1 MNILSVENL
10 AKSYGERVL
19 FENVS
24 FGLVKGQKVAV
35 VAKNG
40 SGKSTMFQLLMDP
53 NSADSGNVIF
63 RDGVRIGYL
72 NQDSKF
78 PEDLTIEEAILQ
90 SSGEKVSMLNRYNQM
105 IENGEL
111 EGDEFN
117 DLVVAMENN
126 GVWELEG
133 KMKEILGNLKVHDI
147 QRKIGELSGGQLKRV
162 ALAALLLDEPDLM
175 LLDEPTNHL
184 DFDMIEWLEQYLNN
198 PEFTIL
204 LITHDRYFLDAV
216 CNEII
221 EIDLNQ
227 IFSYKGGYIYYL
239 EKKADREFNAQRV
252 ADKAKSLLK
261 TELEWYRR
269 MPKARTTKSKSRMDN
284 VHEIKKVATSVK
296 KSKSL
301 EIDAKFSRLGS
312 KICEFNKVSHSFGDL
327 KILDKFDYVFKKG
340 EKIGI
345 VGGNGTGK
353 STFLKIL
360 TQELEPNTGT
370 VDIGETIVLGHYKQE
385 GLTFRPDFKVIDV
398 LKEFA
403 EIVELRDGK
412 KISASQLLTQ
422 FHFDPKVQHNLVSKL
437 SGGEKRRL
445 YLLTILIQ
453 SPNFLILDEPTND
466 LDLDTLSTLEE
477 YLMDFPG
484 CLIIVSHDRSFLDR
498 LSDHLFVF
506 KGNAEIKDFPGTY
519 TQYREKYKQEVK
531 EKKKEVVVDKA
542 PKEKVKKDNKKVS
555 YKVQFEFDQ
564 TEKRMEELEA
574 KKLELEAKVANESLE
589 TDALMEVSNE
599 IGKIVDELDELFIR
613 WSELSEEM
621 E

>member
-1 MNILSVENL
+1 MNLLSVENL

-24 FGLVKGQKVAV
+24 FGLSKGQKVAL

-40 SGKSTMFQLLMDP
+40 SGKSTMFRLLMDP
-53 NSADSGNVIF
+53 HSADSGSVIY
-63 RDGVRIGYL
+63 RDGIRTGYL
-72 NQDSKF
+72 KQESEF

-90 SSGEKVSMLNRYNQM
+90 SNGEKVSMLNRYNQL
-105 IENGEL
+105 IEKGET
-111 EGDEFN
+111 EGDEF
-117 DLVVAMENN
+117 DSLVVSMENN

-133 KMKEILGNLKVHDI
+133 KMKEILGNLKINDI
-147 QRKIGELSGGQLKRV
+147 NRKIGELSGGQLKRV

-216 CNEII
+216 CEEII

-227 IFSYKGGYIYYL
+227 IFNYKGGYAYYL
-239 EKKADREFNAQRV
+239 EKKAEREFNAQRV
-252 ADKAKSLLK
+252 ADKAKNLLR

-269 MPKARTTKSKSRMDN
+269 MPKARGTKSKSRMEG
-284 VHEIKKVATSVK
+284 VHELQKTAKSVK
-296 KSKSL
+296 TKKDI
-301 EIDAKFSRLGS
+301 EIDTKFSRLGS
-312 KICEFNKVSHSFGDL
+312 KICEFKNVSHSFGDL
-327 KILDKFDYVFKKG
+327 KILDKFEYVFKKG

-360 TQELEPNTGT
+360 TQELEPEKGK
-370 VDIGETIVLGHYKQE
+370 VSIGETVVLGHYKQE

-403 EIVELRDGK
+403 EVVELRDGK
-412 KISASQLLTQ
+412 KISASQLLTK
-422 FHFDPKVQHNLVSKL
+422 FHFDPKVQHNFVSKL

-466 LDLDTLSTLEE
+466 LDLETLSTLEE

-484 CLIIVSHDRSFLDR
+484 CLIVVSHDRSFLDR

-506 KGNAEIKDFPGTY
+506 KGQGEIKDFPGTY
-519 TQYREKYKQEVK
+519 TMYREKYKK
-531 EKKKEVVVDKA
+531 EEKQKKKEIVAEKKQEEQ
-542 PKEKVKKDNKKVS
+542 PKKSTKKVS
-555 YKVQFEFDQ
+555 YKVQYEFDQ
-564 TEKRMEELEA
+564 TEKRMEELEN
-574 KKLELEAKVANESLE
+574 KKSELEDRIANETLE
-589 TDALMEVSNE
+589 TEKLMEVSNE
-599 IGKIVDELDELFIR
+599 IGKIVEELDELFMR

>member
-1 MNILSVENL
+1 MNLLSVENL

-24 FGLVKGQKVAV
+24 FGLSKGQKVAL

-40 SGKSTMFQLLMDP
+40 SGKSTLFRLLMDP
-53 NSADSGNVIF
+53 HSADSGKVIY
-63 RDGVRIGYL
+63 RDGIRTGYL
-72 NQDSKF
+72 KQESEF

-90 SSGEKVSMLNRYNQM
+90 SNGEKVGMLNRYNQL
-105 IENGEL
+105 IEKGET
-111 EGDEFN
+111 EGDEF
-117 DLVVAMENN
+117 DSLVISMETN

-133 KMKEILGNLKVHDI
+133 KMKEILGNLKINDI
-147 QRKIGELSGGQLKRV
+147 NRKIGELSGGQLKRV
-162 ALAALLLDEPDLM
+162 ALATLLLDEPDLM

-184 DFDMIEWLEQYLNN
+184 DFDMIEWLEQYLSN

-216 CNEII
+216 CEEII

-227 IFSYKGGYIYYL
+227 MFSYKGGYAYYL

-252 ADKAKSLLK
+252 ADKAKNLLR

-269 MPKARTTKSKSRMDN
+269 MPKARGTKSKSRMEN
-284 VHEIKKVATSVK
+284 VHELKKTAKSVK
-296 KSKSL
+296 TKKDI
-301 EIDAKFSRLGS
+301 EIDTKFSRLGS
-312 KICEFNKVSHSFGDL
+312 KICEFKKVSHSFGDL
-327 KILDKFDYVFKKG
+327 TILDKFEYVFKKG

-360 TQELEPNTGT
+360 TQELEPESGK
-370 VDIGETIVLGHYKQE
+370 VVIGETVVLGHYKQE

-403 EIVELRDGK
+403 EVVELRDGK
-412 KISASQLLTQ
+412 NISASQLLTK
-422 FHFDPKVQHNLVSKL
+422 FHFDPKVQHNFVSKL

-466 LDLDTLSTLEE
+466 LDLETLSTLEE

-484 CLIIVSHDRSFLDR
+484 CLIVVSHDRSFLDR

-506 KGNAEIKDFPGTY
+506 KGNGEIKDFPGTY
-519 TQYREKYKQEVK
+519 TMYREKFKKEAK
-531 EKKKEVVVDKA
+531 EKKKEIVAEKKQEEPKKA
-542 PKEKVKKDNKKVS
+542 TNKVS
-555 YKVQFEFDQ
+555 YKVQYEFDQ
-564 TEKRMEELEA
+564 TEKRMEELET
-574 KKLELEAKVANESLE
+574 KKTELEAKIAGDNLE
-589 TDALMEVSNE
+589 TDELMELSNE
-599 IGKIVDELDELFIR
+599 IGKIVEELDELFMK

>member
-1 MNILSVENL
+1 
-10 AKSYGERVL
+10 
-19 FENVS
+19 
-24 FGLVKGQKVAV
+24 
-35 VAKNG
+35 
-40 SGKSTMFQLLMDP
+40 
-53 NSADSGNVIF
+53 
-63 RDGVRIGYL
+63 
-72 NQDSKF
+72 
-78 PEDLTIEEAILQ
+78 
-90 SSGEKVSMLNRYNQM
+90 
-105 IENGEL
+105 
-111 EGDEFN
+111 
-117 DLVVAMENN
+117 
-126 GVWELEG
+126 
-133 KMKEILGNLKVHDI
+133 
-147 QRKIGELSGGQLKRV
+147 
-162 ALAALLLDEPDLM
+162 
-175 LLDEPTNHL
+175 
-184 DFDMIEWLEQYLNN
+184 
-198 PEFTIL
+198 
-204 LITHDRYFLDAV
+204 
-216 CNEII
+216 
-221 EIDLNQ
+221 
-227 IFSYKGGYIYYL
+227 
-239 EKKADREFNAQRV
+239 
-252 ADKAKSLLK
+252 
-261 TELEWYRR
+261 
-269 MPKARTTKSKSRMDN
+269 MDN

-542 PKEKVKKDNKKVS
+542 PKEKVEKDNKKVS